1 MRRFEPEQLTRLLVR
16 ASEVDNVIK
25 GVLAGSPWDELTRL
39 VLDVLDPGAARARPW
54 RVT

>member
-39 VLDVLDPGAARARPW
+39 VLEVLDPALRGRGPGR
-54 RVT
+54 